1 MTDTSQE
8 PERRFVDG
16 RWLCYDGVN
25 NTFLEYTDGEWKD
38 AKEENSQLKEKW
50 DQAQSTSTAVGT
62 STLTS
67 ASRSTV
73 DGTASGQE
81 VQRCEVNGVQMVWN
95 NATQQWLPEVDVD
108 EDFLAVYNATYGV
121 NYDYDSMPKPEP
133 TKSSNDK
140 VTEKDVPLTKEE
152 RRAKKRELEKQPV
165 AWVDIEDD
173 KNTNVYVSG
182 LPSTITEEQFTEFM
196 TKCGIIMKDPRSG
209 KPKIKLYRTE
219 TGDPKGDGTCCYVK
233 MESVQLALQILDGWD
248 LDGHKVHVERAKF
261 ELKGAFD
268 PSKKKKKLTV
278 AQKKKFFENQ
288 QRLFEWKPEKPRN
301 YRPICE
307 CTVVL
312 KNMFTLNEI
321 DENAARILDLKEEV
335 QELCARFGTVK
346 KVTVYDTN
354 PEGVVT
360 VTFESVE
367 HSDTAVSMLNGR
379 LVGGRLIE
387 ASLWDGKAKFKR
399 QETQEERERRE
410 RAWQGFLGSG
420 EQEDEEKEHD
430 SDNGETEFEKQPA
443 EQTTNKT

>member
-1 MTDTSQE
+1 MADTSQE

-16 RWLCYDGVN
+16 RWLCFDSVN
-25 NTFLEYTDGEWKD
+25 NTFLEYSDGEWKD
-38 AKEENSQLKEKW
+38 AEEENSQLKEKW
-50 DQAQSTSTAVGT
+50 DQAQSTSTA
-62 STLTS
+62 
-67 ASRSTV
+67 
-73 DGTASGQE
+73 
-81 VQRCEVNGVQMVWN
+81 RCVVNGVQMVWN

-121 NYDYDSMPKPEP
+121 NYDYD
-133 TKSSNDK
+133 
-140 VTEKDVPLTKEE
+140 TEKGVPLTKEE
-152 RRAKKRELEKQPV
+152 KRAKKRELEKQPV

-182 LPSTITEEQFTEFM
+182 LPSTITEEQFTELM

-209 KPKIKLYRTE
+209 KSKIKLYRTE

-261 ELKGAFD
+261 ELKGSFD

-288 QRLFEWKPEKPRN
+288 QRQFEWKPEKPRN
-301 YRPICE
+301 YRPVCE

-312 KNMFTLNEI
+312 KNMFTLDEI
-321 DENAARILDLKEEV
+321 DENAARIIDLKEEV
-335 QELCARFGTVK
+335 QELCTRFGTVK

-379 LVGGRLIE
+379 LVGERTIE
-387 ASLWDGKAKFKR
+387 ASLWDGKTKFKR
-399 QETQEERERRE
+399 QETQEE
-410 RAWQGFLGSG
+410 
-420 EQEDEEKEHD
+420 H
-430 SDNGETEFEKQPA
+430 NGETEFEKQPT